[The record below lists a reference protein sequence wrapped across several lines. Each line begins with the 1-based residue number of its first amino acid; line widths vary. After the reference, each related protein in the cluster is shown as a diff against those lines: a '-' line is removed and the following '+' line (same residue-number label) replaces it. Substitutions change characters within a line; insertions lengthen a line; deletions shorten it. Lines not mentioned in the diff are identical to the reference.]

1 MFGLPK
7 LDYSNSA
14 LSPIM
19 SEQTLDLHHGKHHQT
34 YITNLNNFIKGS
46 EYEKLS
52 LEDIIKKS
60 SKEKKSFY
68 QHKKLEMLNYI
79 KDSLERKIAS
89 VTASIEV
96 LESQINR
103 DKEVEVTN

>member
-1 MFGLPK
+1 M
-7 LDYSNSA
+7 
-14 LSPIM
+14 
-19 SEQTLDLHHGKHHQT
+19 
-34 YITNLNNFIKGS
+34 LNCYF
-46 EYEKLS
+46 
-52 LEDIIKKS
+52 KS

-68 QHKKLEMLNYI
+68 QLKKLEMLNLF

-103 DKEVEVTN
+103 DKEPEITN

>member
-1 MFGLPK
+1 MFK
-7 LDYSNSA
+7 CYS
-14 LSPIM
+14 
-19 SEQTLDLHHGKHHQT
+19 
-34 YITNLNNFIKGS
+34 
-46 EYEKLS
+46 
-52 LEDIIKKS
+52 KS

-96 LESQINR
+96 LESQISR

>member
-1 MFGLPK
+1 MINCYL
-7 LDYSNSA
+7 
-14 LSPIM
+14 
-19 SEQTLDLHHGKHHQT
+19 
-34 YITNLNNFIKGS
+34 
-46 EYEKLS
+46 
-52 LEDIIKKS
+52 KS
-60 SKEKKSFY
+60 SKESKSFY

-96 LESQINR
+96 LESQISR

>member
-1 MFGLPK
+1 MFNC
-7 LDYSNSA
+7 YFN
-14 LSPIM
+14 
-19 SEQTLDLHHGKHHQT
+19 
-34 YITNLNNFIKGS
+34 
-46 EYEKLS
+46 
-52 LEDIIKKS
+52 S

-68 QHKKLEMLNYI
+68 QQKKLEMLTYI

-96 LESQINR
+96 LESQISR

>member
-1 MFGLPK
+1 MFNC
-7 LDYSNSA
+7 YS
-14 LSPIM
+14 
-19 SEQTLDLHHGKHHQT
+19 
-34 YITNLNNFIKGS
+34 
-46 EYEKLS
+46 
-52 LEDIIKKS
+52 KS

-96 LESQINR
+96 LESQISR

>member
-1 MFGLPK
+1 MFNC
-7 LDYSNSA
+7 YS
-14 LSPIM
+14 
-19 SEQTLDLHHGKHHQT
+19 
-34 YITNLNNFIKGS
+34 
-46 EYEKLS
+46 
-52 LEDIIKKS
+52 KS
-60 SKEKKSFY
+60 SKEKKTFY

-89 VTASIEV
+89 VKASIEV

>member
-1 MFGLPK
+1 MFNC
-7 LDYSNSA
+7 YS
-14 LSPIM
+14 
-19 SEQTLDLHHGKHHQT
+19 
-34 YITNLNNFIKGS
+34 
-46 EYEKLS
+46 
-52 LEDIIKKS
+52 KS
-60 SKEKKSFY
+60 SKGKKSFY

-103 DKEVEVTN
+103 DKEPEVSN

>member
-1 MFGLPK
+1 MSQVNKVSFYNKSKMFNC
-7 LDYSNSA
+7 YS
-14 LSPIM
+14 
-19 SEQTLDLHHGKHHQT
+19 
-34 YITNLNNFIKGS
+34 
-46 EYEKLS
+46 
-52 LEDIIKKS
+52 KS

-68 QHKKLEMLNYI
+68 QLKKLEMLNYI

-96 LESQINR
+96 LESQIIR

>member
-1 MFGLPK
+1 MFNC
-7 LDYSNSA
+7 Y
-14 LSPIM
+14 
-19 SEQTLDLHHGKHHQT
+19 
-34 YITNLNNFIKGS
+34 F
-46 EYEKLS
+46 
-52 LEDIIKKS
+52 KS

-68 QHKKLEMLNYI
+68 LHKKLEMLNYI

-96 LESQINR
+96 LESQISR

>member
-1 MFGLPK
+1 MFNC
-7 LDYSNSA
+7 YS
-14 LSPIM
+14 
-19 SEQTLDLHHGKHHQT
+19 
-34 YITNLNNFIKGS
+34 
-46 EYEKLS
+46 
-52 LEDIIKKS
+52 KS

-89 VTASIEV
+89 VTSSIEV
-96 LESQINR
+96 LESQISR

>member
-1 MFGLPK
+1 MLNC
-7 LDYSNSA
+7 YS
-14 LSPIM
+14 
-19 SEQTLDLHHGKHHQT
+19 
-34 YITNLNNFIKGS
+34 
-46 EYEKLS
+46 
-52 LEDIIKKS
+52 KS

-96 LESQINR
+96 LENQITR

>member
-1 MFGLPK
+1 MFN
-7 LDYSNSA
+7 Y
-14 LSPIM
+14 
-19 SEQTLDLHHGKHHQT
+19 H
-34 YITNLNNFIKGS
+34 F
-46 EYEKLS
+46 
-52 LEDIIKKS
+52 KS
-60 SKEKKSFY
+60 SKEKKSFF

-96 LESQINR
+96 LESQISR

>member
-1 MFGLPK
+1 MINCYFK
-7 LDYSNSA
+7 
-14 LSPIM
+14 
-19 SEQTLDLHHGKHHQT
+19 T
-34 YITNLNNFIKGS
+34 
-46 EYEKLS
+46 
-52 LEDIIKKS
+52 

-68 QHKKLEMLNYI
+68 QYKKLELLNYI

-96 LESQINR
+96 LESQISR

>member
-1 MFGLPK
+1 MFNC
-7 LDYSNSA
+7 YS
-14 LSPIM
+14 
-19 SEQTLDLHHGKHHQT
+19 
-34 YITNLNNFIKGS
+34 
-46 EYEKLS
+46 
-52 LEDIIKKS
+52 KS

-89 VTASIEV
+89 VAASIEV
-96 LESQINR
+96 LESQISR